1 MKRKDGL
8 AQKVD
13 VLLHGVETIGSA
25 ERSCDAE
32 EQRNSFYTIEEGK
45 YAEKLFDLF
54 GKERVVDELE
64 DFLSHVFFH
73 RSGGGLGFERINST
87 IMISQ
92 INLILIITCLYI
104 S

>member
-1 MKRKDGL
+1 MLPVKKKKRKDRL
-8 AQKVD
+8 AQKC
-13 VLLHGVETIGSA
+13 VLLHHGGDTIVSA

-64 DFLSHVFFH
+64 DFLSHEFFP
-73 RSGGGLGFERINST
+73 RSGGGLGIPRMIRAFELSK
-87 IMISQ
+87 
-92 INLILIITCLYI
+92 LI
-104 S
+104 